1 VPHSPRP
8 LVPRVYLSWAIP
20 VYLAFFAFM
29 RINNL
34 HVFNAAFS
42 SIPTA
47 PTKLLSYQHVKRL
60 ILFQSEHLFQLNG
73 LQCAPSNYAAT
84 VG

>member
-1 VPHSPRP
+1 
-8 LVPRVYLSWAIP
+8 VYLG
-20 VYLAFFAFM
+20 FFAFR

-47 PTKLLSYQHVKRL
+47 PT
-60 ILFQSEHLFQLNG
+60 N
-73 LQCAPSNYAAT
+73 
-84 VG
+84 